1 MDLVFWLPW
10 AVGSVIFILW
20 IKHPIVEFRQMFKE
34 KQDEENKVSINS
46 EQE

>member
-10 AVGSVIFILW
+10 AVGAVIFILW
-20 IKHPIVEFRQMFKE
+20 IKHPIAEFRQMFKE
-34 KQDEENKVSINS
+34 KQAEENKESINS